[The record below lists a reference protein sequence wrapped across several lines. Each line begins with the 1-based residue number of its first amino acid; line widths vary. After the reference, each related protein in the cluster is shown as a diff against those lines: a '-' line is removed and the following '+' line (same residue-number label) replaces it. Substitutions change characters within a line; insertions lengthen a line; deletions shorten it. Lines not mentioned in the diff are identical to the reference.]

1 MSEADEV
8 DHDQQIAA
16 RPSSRIDQP
25 PDFEPPANPEWD
37 MDWWEL
43 LWLRIV
49 RWWKS

>member
-1 MSEADEV
+1 MTDAD
-8 DHDQQIAA
+8 DIDQQVAGGSAA
-16 RPSSRIDQP
+16 RIDQR
-25 PDFEPPANPEWD
+25 PDFEPPTNPEWD